1 MMSDK
6 YHIVSLAYLHSKI
19 NFFIERSLSLD
30 HVFDFFSTHFLI
42 NRGRHEEDRLV
53 DVYITPHKEEVQAID
68 FHNGEDIYIR
78 KSATEY
84 FTIPCK
90 RVTVEGIEYVKCTKT
105 DTILSF
111 DRENKKIIISTQLQN
126 AEQDELVFIE
136 FIRDL
141 VLKNEENHGV
151 AVVHATSA
159 LKDDKA
165 TLIIGSKGK
174 GKSTLLL
181 ELVSKHG
188 YKLISG
194 DKTFLWIEDGKL
206 RAAGWPDYPHLGLGT
221 LSKYPEFVEYFG
233 LSHQIESVKENLW
246 STEHKMAIDP
256 VFFKKVIPFAERG
269 ESFLVESM
277 IYPDLFPSTDCEIKR
292 VSNHEEL
299 IVPHIE
305 KIFTEG
311 NTMWNHFIRPV
322 HQNELERKINQ
333 CLELAGK
340 LSAFEVSG
348 SGVLEGSGFSE
359 RYAL

>member
-1 MMSDK
+1 M
-6 YHIVSLAYLHSKI
+6 
-19 NFFIERSLSLD
+19 
-30 HVFDFFSTHFLI
+30 TH
-42 NRGRHEEDRLV
+42 N
-53 DVYITPHKEEVQAID
+53 KEEFQTID
-68 FHNGEDIYIR
+68 FNNGEDIYIR
-78 KSATEY
+78 KSATDY

-111 DRENKKIIISTQLQN
+111 DKENKKIIISTQLQN
-126 AEQDELVFIE
+126 AEQDELVLIE

-194 DKTFLWIEDGKL
+194 DKTFLWMEDGKL
-206 RAAGWPDYPHLGLGT
+206 RASGWPDYPHLGLGT
-221 LSKYPEFVEYFG
+221 LSKYPEFVEHFG
-233 LSHQIESVKENLW
+233 LSNKIESVKENLW

-256 VFFKKVIPFAERG
+256 VFLRRL
-269 ESFLVESM
+269 FL
-277 IYPDLFPSTDCEIKR
+277 LQNQGHHLW
-292 VSNHEEL
+292 SN
-299 IVPHIE
+299 V
-305 KIFTEG
+305 
-311 NTMWNHFIRPV
+311 
-322 HQNELERKINQ
+322 
-333 CLELAGK
+333 
-340 LSAFEVSG
+340 
-348 SGVLEGSGFSE
+348 
-359 RYAL
+359 